1 MKKTSLSS
9 LDSRSTIPRTREQ
22 YEYLAKVVLIGS
34 SGSGK
39 TSLLHRYVSR
49 DWKAVSQTIGVGF
62 ASKVAVVDGST
73 RVKLQI
79 WDTAGQERFRALT
92 RSYYR
97 GASGVVVVF
106 DFSSRA
112 SFQDVSEFMQDVKSM
127 TPPDSC
133 VVLVGNKNDLP
144 EAVSRSEIAGL
155 VDSSSVMLGRTV
167 QFVSASA
174 LDNFNVDTVFETVAG
189 SLVTKIELGQID
201 PQDPASGVQYGDLS
215 YDAITLATAQPSKC
229 C

>member
-9 LDSRSTIPRTREQ
+9 LDSRTTIPRTREQ
-22 YEYLAKVVLIGS
+22 YEYLAKLVLIGS

-39 TSLLHRYVSR
+39 SSLLHRYVSR
-49 DWKAVSQTIGVGF
+49 DWRAVAQTIGVGF
-62 ASKVAVVDGST
+62 ASQVAVVDGST

-106 DFSSRA
+106 DLSSRP
-112 SFQDVSEFMQDVKSM
+112 SFDAVSEFMQDVKNM

-133 VVLVGNKNDLP
+133 VLLVGNKNDLSK
-144 EAVSRSEIAGL
+144 AVSKSDIAGL
-155 VDSSSVMLGRTV
+155 VDSSSVLLGRPV
-167 QFVSASA
+167 QFVATSA
-174 LDNFNVDTVFETVAG
+174 LDNSNVDTVFETVAG

-201 PQDPASGVQYGDLS
+201 PEDPASGVQYGDLS
-215 YDAITLATAQPSKC
+215 YDAITLATPTPREC

>member
-9 LDSRSTIPRTREQ
+9 LDSRTTIPRTREQ
-22 YEYLAKVVLIGS
+22 YEYLAKLVLIGS
-34 SGSGK
+34 FGSGK
-39 TSLLHRYVSR
+39 SSLLHRYVSR
-49 DWKAVSQTIGVGF
+49 DWRAVAQTIGVGF
-62 ASKVAVVDGST
+62 ASQVAVVDGST

-106 DFSSRA
+106 DLSSRP
-112 SFQDVSEFMQDVKSM
+112 SFDAVSEFMQDVKNM

-133 VVLVGNKNDLP
+133 VLLVGNKNDLSK
-144 EAVSRSEIAGL
+144 AVSKSDIADL
-155 VDSSSVMLGRTV
+155 VDSSSVLLGRPV
-167 QFVSASA
+167 QFVATSA
-174 LDNFNVDTVFETVAG
+174 LDNSNVDTVFETVAG

-201 PQDPASGVQYGDLS
+201 PEDPASGVQYGDLS
-215 YDAITLATAQPSKC
+215 YDAITLATPTPREC

>member
-9 LDSRSTIPRTREQ
+9 LDSRTTIPRTREQ
-22 YEYLAKVVLIGS
+22 YEYLAKLVLIGS

-39 TSLLHRYVSR
+39 SSLLHRYVSR
-49 DWKAVSQTIGVGF
+49 DWRAVAQTIGVGF
-62 ASKVAVVDGST
+62 ASQVAVVDGST

-106 DFSSRA
+106 DLSSRP
-112 SFQDVSEFMQDVKSM
+112 SFDAVSEFMQDVKNM

-133 VVLVGNKNDLP
+133 VLLVGNKNDLSK
-144 EAVSRSEIAGL
+144 AVSKSDITGL
-155 VDSSSVMLGRTV
+155 VDSSSVLLGRPV
-167 QFVSASA
+167 QFVATSA
-174 LDNFNVDTVFETVAG
+174 LDNSNVDTVFETVAG

-201 PQDPASGVQYGDLS
+201 PEDPASGVQYGDLS
-215 YDAITLATAQPSKC
+215 YDAITLATPTPREC

>member
-9 LDSRSTIPRTREQ
+9 LDSRTTIPRTREQ
-22 YEYLAKVVLIGS
+22 YEYLAKLVLIGS

-39 TSLLHRYVSR
+39 SSLLHRYVSR
-49 DWKAVSQTIGVGF
+49 DWRAVAQTIGVGF
-62 ASKVAVVDGST
+62 ASQVAVVDGST

-106 DFSSRA
+106 DLSSRP
-112 SFQDVSEFMQDVKSM
+112 SFDAVSEFMQDVKNM

-133 VVLVGNKNDLP
+133 VLLVGNKNDLSK
-144 EAVSRSEIAGL
+144 AVSKSDIADL
-155 VDSSSVMLGRTV
+155 VDSSSVLLGRPV
-167 QFVSASA
+167 QFVATSA
-174 LDNFNVDTVFETVAG
+174 LDNSNVDTVFETVAG

-201 PQDPASGVQYGDLS
+201 PEDPASGVQYGDLS
-215 YDAITLATAQPSKC
+215 YDAITLATPTPREC